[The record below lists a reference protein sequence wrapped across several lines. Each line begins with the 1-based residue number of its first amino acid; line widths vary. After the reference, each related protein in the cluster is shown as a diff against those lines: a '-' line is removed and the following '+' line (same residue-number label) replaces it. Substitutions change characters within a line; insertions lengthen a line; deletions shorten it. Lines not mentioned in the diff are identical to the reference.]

1 MNGSLPERLR
11 TPTAHSHEPLIAPA
25 AIKNC
30 SPCNICRD
38 PVASGAMIDQE
49 TKSLAIAA
57 LRRTLTD
64 PDAKPA
70 DKLRAAGEVIRLEA
84 DQRAA
89 GLDDTLDASD
99 EELLAIARGQKK
111 TADLKAE
118 KDLALAAWLTN

>member
-1 MNGSLPERLR
+1 
-11 TPTAHSHEPLIAPA
+11 
-25 AIKNC
+25 
-30 SPCNICRD
+30 
-38 PVASGAMIDQE
+38 MIDQE